1 MEGFLSLVEETD
13 IGLGTGMPDY
23 AEHRAKQHK
32 HNAVASGEAGEGMG
46 KDKCG
51 NDRHTDSQ
59 QQAPNHQC
67 GYKIQQAFHRH
78 PVFKSPAFPA
88 ADCSKA
94 PP

>member
-1 MEGFLSLVEETD
+1 
-13 IGLGTGMPDY
+13 MPDY
-23 AEHRAKQHK
+23 AEYGTKQDE
-32 HNAVASGEAGEGMG
+32 HNAVARGEAGEGMG

-59 QQAPNHQC
+59 QQAPNHQR

-78 PVFKSPAFPA
+78 PVLKSLAHP
-88 ADCSKA
+88 SGGYSTA